1 MSQPPNRQPLHPYF
15 PDRPSVPYGYS
26 IGSQP
31 DAVPP
36 GQAFGTYDPTAQIRW
51 RLKWL
56 RITWVALLLW
66 CLGTVWVAVS
76 EMHPH
81 HHNPYGATPVVAA
94 VTIFL
99 IIVLYT
105 IKIRKTKR
113 ELRAAA
119 RAAGSPPG
127 VISSPPGWQPG
138 QR

>member
-1 MSQPPNRQPLHPYF
+1 MSQPPNRQPPHTHF
-15 PDRPSVPYGYS
+15 PDLRDVPYGYA
-26 IGSQP
+26 IGPQP
-31 DAVPP
+31 APVPP
-36 GQAFGTYDPTAQIRW
+36 RPTGTYDPTAQIRW

-56 RITWVALLLW
+56 RITRVALLLW

-94 VTIFL
+94 VSIFL
-99 IIVLYT
+99 IIVLCT

-119 RAAGSPPG
+119 RAVGPPPG
-127 VISSPPGWQPG
+127 VISSPPGWPPG